1 MKVTK
6 TTITL
11 MILIF
16 CFSVNA
22 FSENKLPD
30 HQMTVEKR
38 LVRVAGDPYPPWAS
52 GTAGSKP
59 TGGIAVEIVEELFR
73 RLNLKTR
80 VILYPFKRGLQR
92 IKDGDEDVI
101 LMVSRSKEREE
112 FMLFT
117 HSIRHVQFVF
127 YYSAKLK
134 IFEWREWKD
143 LQPYMI
149 GTVTG
154 YNLGQEWKE
163 AIKKYNL
170 KVEEVKTD
178 VFNVEKAL
186 LGRIDI
192 LLTDHE
198 VMQEI
203 IQQNPKY
210 HGKLKWHKKPV
221 FESFN
226 NFGISKKSFLAPMM
240 PKINEVLQEM
250 KDDGSFRKIFCAH
263 KKSFRGSC
271 E

>member
-6 TTITL
+6 AVMTL

-16 CFSVNA
+16 CVSVSA
-22 FSENKLPD
+22 FSEEKLPEN
-30 HQMTVEKR
+30 QMTVEKR
-38 LVRVAGDPYPPWAS
+38 LVRVAGDPFPPWTIGS
-52 GTAGSKP
+52 AGSKP

-80 VILYPFKRGLQR
+80 VVIYPLKRGLQR
-92 IKDGDEDVI
+92 IKEGDEDVV
-101 LMVSRSKEREE
+101 LMVSKSKEREE
-112 FMLFT
+112 YMLFT
-117 HSIRHVQFVF
+117 HSIRYARFVF
-127 YYSAKLK
+127 YYPAKLK
-134 IFEWREWKD
+134 NFEWHEWKD

-149 GTVTG
+149 GSVTG
-154 YNLGQEWKE
+154 YNYGQEWKD
-163 AIKKYNL
+163 AVKKYNL

-178 VFNVEKAL
+178 NFNIDKVL

-192 LLTDHE
+192 ILGDSE
-198 VMQEI
+198 NMQEI

-221 FESFN
+221 FESVN
-226 NFGISKKSFLAPMM
+226 NFGVSKKSFLAPMM

-250 KDDGSFRKIFCAH
+250 KDDGTFRKIFCAH